1 MGKTRVLV
9 VDDSPFVHKLVA
21 KALPVDSYEVCGI
34 AKNGKE
40 ALKMYAKL
48 VPDMVT
54 MDITM
59 PVMNGLDASR
69 ELLEKDKKTK
79 IIMLTSRGDKE
90 CIQKAK
96 DIGIDIFL
104 QKPFEADELLRA
116 IDAICKGMRE
126 S

>member
-1 MGKTRVLV
+1 MDKTRILV

-21 KALPVDSYEVCGI
+21 KALPADSYEVCGV

-40 ALKMYAKL
+40 ALDMYAKL
-48 VPDMVT
+48 VPDVVT

-69 ELLEKDKKTK
+69 ELLATDAKVK
-79 IIMLTSRGDKE
+79 IIMLTSRGDKD
-90 CIQKAK
+90 CVQKAK
-96 DIGIDIFL
+96 DIGVGVFL
-104 QKPFEADELLRA
+104 QKPFEPEELLRA
-116 IDAICKGMRE
+116 IETICKGMRE